1 MKRSIINK
9 LSQLSEELKG
19 YVGALNYRYMNLCVK
34 AEEASMLPIQVPI
47 VDQLK
52 NIEDVGFV
60 GKKDGDDYSIYIV
73 PKIQDDLLDIA
84 KATKVAHPEFIQE
97 IVKETVDPGDGSGN
111 QEVSYLKLTM
121 PEVND
126 DRRDV
131 LNQSVDTFYKMCKA
145 DMEKAKMEAD
155 VQFAALS
162 ADISP
167 LEVDNMK
174 QAVDEVNDMWINKR
188 EGIHDDKLKEI
199 EDAYNQWLTHQ
210 QTSAQKKQE
219 DDAAHNQNV
228 GSSMKMSSEDEE

>member
-34 AEEASMLPIQVPI
+34 AEEAYMLPIQVPI
-47 VDQLK
+47 DDQLK

>member
-19 YVGALNYRYMNLCVK
+19 YVGALNFRYMNLCVK

-47 VDQLK
+47 EDELK

-73 PKIQDDLLDIA
+73 PKIQDDLRDIA
-84 KATKVAHPEFIQE
+84 KAVKVAHPEFIQE
-97 IVKETVDPGDGSGN
+97 IVKETVDPGDGSS

-145 DMEKAKMEAD
+145 QMEKAKTEAD

-162 ADISP
+162 ADMSP

-174 QAVDEVNDMWINKR
+174 QAVDEVSDMWVKKR
-188 EGIHDDKLKEI
+188 EEIHDEKLKEI

-210 QTSAQKKQE
+210 QTSAQQQQE

-228 GSSMKMSSEDEE
+228 GSSMKMTSEDEE